1 MVLIERH
8 ESWYRIL
15 NDNAERRVWRVRI
28 SQKFESLRDRYR
40 RPDGT
45 RWNGQQLQDAT
56 GGVVTRSYVSMMRKG
71 KIENPGFDKLRAI
84 AKAMGFPPES
94 WFEESDGIRDAVR
107 VEPGDGEWNVAGRL
121 NHLFEIVKNERTGE
135 PYSSADVARMSLG
148 DLAED
153 EVERIRT
160 GTLENP
166 TLSQVVAL
174 ADAFGVHPS
183 YFLETGRKPAL
194 LGEQEISALADQ
206 RARAI
211 LNKSLSL
218 SDREKDMVLDMIQH
232 LGELH
237 ERQ

>member
-1 MVLIERH
+1 
-8 ESWYRIL
+8 
-15 NDNAERRVWRVRI
+15 VRM

-94 WFEESDGIRDAVR
+94 WFEESDEMRAAVR
-107 VEPGDGEWNVAGRL
+107 VEPAGAGRDVAGRL
-121 NHLFEIVKNERTGE
+121 NHLFGIVKNERTGE

-148 DLAED
+148 DLAEE
-153 EVERIRT
+153 EVEGIRT

-166 TLSQVVAL
+166 TIGQVIAL

-183 YFLETGRKPAL
+183 YFLETDGEPAL
-194 LGEQEISALADQ
+194 LGERELSALADQ

-211 LNKSLSL
+211 LNKSLTL

-232 LGELH
+232 LGELR
-237 ERQ
+237 ERNPVRSTTPDT

>member
-1 MVLIERH
+1 MVYYSQQSGRKAGLR
-8 ESWYRIL
+8 L
-15 NDNAERRVWRVRI
+15 RI
-28 SQKFESLRDRYR
+28 SQKFEQLRDMYR

-71 KIENPGFDKLRAI
+71 RIENPGFDKLRAM

-94 WFEESDGIRDAVR
+94 WFEESDGIRTAVQLDPEDAKR
-107 VEPGDGEWNVAGRL
+107 DVAGRL
-121 NHLFEIVKNERTGE
+121 NRLFEIVKNERTGE

-148 DLAED
+148 DLTED
-153 EVERIRT
+153 EVEGIRT
-160 GTLENP
+160 GALENP
-166 TLSQVVAL
+166 AINQVVAL
-174 ADAFGVHPS
+174 AEAFGVHPS
-183 YFLETGRKPAL
+183 YFLETGTRPAL
-194 LGEQEISALADQ
+194 LGEQEMNALGDR

-232 LGELH
+232 LGDLH
-237 ERQ
+237 DRQ

>member
-1 MVLIERH
+1 L
-8 ESWYRIL
+8 
-15 NDNAERRVWRVRI
+15 RI
-28 SQKFESLRDRYR
+28 SQKFEQLRDMYR

-71 KIENPGFDKLRAI
+71 RIENPGFDKLRAM

-94 WFEESDGIRDAVR
+94 WFEESDGIRTAVQFDPEDAKS
-107 VEPGDGEWNVAGRL
+107 DVAGRL

-148 DLAED
+148 DLTED
-153 EVERIRT
+153 EVEGIRT
-160 GTLENP
+160 GTIENP
-166 TLSQVVAL
+166 AINQVVAL
-174 ADAFGVHPS
+174 AEAFGVHPS
-183 YFLETGRKPAL
+183 YFLETGKRPAL
-194 LGEQEISALADQ
+194 LGEQEMNALGDR

-232 LGELH
+232 LGDLH
-237 ERQ
+237 DRQ

>member
-1 MVLIERH
+1 M
-8 ESWYRIL
+8 
-15 NDNAERRVWRVRI
+15 
-28 SQKFESLRDRYR
+28 YR

-71 KIENPGFDKLRAI
+71 RIENPGFDKLRAM

-94 WFEESDGIRDAVR
+94 WFEESDGIRTAVQLDPKDAKR
-107 VEPGDGEWNVAGRL
+107 DAAGRL

-148 DLAED
+148 DLTED
-153 EVERIRT
+153 EVEGIRT
-160 GTLENP
+160 GALENP
-166 TLSQVVAL
+166 AINQVVAL
-174 ADAFGVHPS
+174 AEAFGVHPS
-183 YFLETGRKPAL
+183 YFLETGKRPAL
-194 LGEQEISALADQ
+194 LGEQEMNALGDR

-232 LGELH
+232 LGDLH
-237 ERQ
+237 DRQ